1 MWVCHPDI
9 TDIIIDHYNRTFDM
23 PGVSE
28 LARASVIGKIRSDN
42 QYIVHVNGVEIV
54 NAPAPMVT
62 KGFIYDRPFKSPNLV
77 YAEPDL
83 PEPEDYNVILLDLMA
98 NENISSRL
106 GVYETYDKQVQA
118 GLLLNRARQ
127 MRVF

>member
-9 TDIIIDHYNRTFDM
+9 TDLIIDHYNRTFDM

-28 LARASVIGKIRSDN
+28 LARASAIGKIRSDN

-77 YAEPDL
+77 YTEPDL
-83 PEPEDYNVILLDLMA
+83 PEPENYNAILLDLMA
-98 NENISSRL
+98 HENISSRL
-106 GVYETYDKQVQA
+106 GIYE
-118 GLLLNRARQ
+118 LSLIHI
-127 MRVF
+127 